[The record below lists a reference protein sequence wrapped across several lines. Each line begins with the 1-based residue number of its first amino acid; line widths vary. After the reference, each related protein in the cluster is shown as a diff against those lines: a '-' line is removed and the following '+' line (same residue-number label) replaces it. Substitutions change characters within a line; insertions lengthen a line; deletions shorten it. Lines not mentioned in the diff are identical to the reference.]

1 MDKQRRE
8 QLLNVLVMSIVR
20 QRLLTP
26 MQVFLDV
33 VMPVGF
39 LASQVVLFFRP
50 FTPYGRWRDYAT
62 ALSDEEGWKMF
73 QDLIKRHEC

>member
-1 MDKQRRE
+1 MEKHYQE
-8 QLLNVLVMSIVR
+8 ELLNTLVAFATR

-26 MQVFLDV
+26 MQVLLDI

-39 LASQVVLFFRP
+39 LASQVVLFVRP

-62 ALSDEEGWKMF
+62 VLSDEEGWIVL
-73 QDLIKRHEC
+73 QNLVKRQEC